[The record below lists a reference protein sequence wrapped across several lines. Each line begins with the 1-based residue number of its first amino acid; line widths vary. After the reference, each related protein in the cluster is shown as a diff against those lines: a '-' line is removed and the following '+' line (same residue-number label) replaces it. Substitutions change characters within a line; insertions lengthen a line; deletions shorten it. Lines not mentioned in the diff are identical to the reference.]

1 MYIYNGPSTS
11 SPLFAN
17 GNNLTGT
24 ALPGT
29 FTSTH
34 PSGAITVKFV
44 SDPGVNDL
52 GWQASFSCAVLGVE
66 DTVGIYPNPAKTMIT
81 ISSKE
86 NLKSYKIFDA
96 SGRLITS
103 ASSLKGNNAEV
114 NLSSVQ
120 TGNYVITVET
130 EKQTVTKKLIKQ

>member
-1 MYIYNGPSTS
+1 M
-11 SPLFAN
+11 
-17 GNNLTGT
+17 
-24 ALPGT
+24 PGT